1 MLLFNLLI
9 LFLVIVLSYVFK
21 LSETKK
27 YDTQLVFILLTFTV
41 LVMYK
46 TLNYIYNKRETSKA
60 LKAIAEKFAD
70 NENVFTDFISD
81 TLSDREKILSLEK
94 ELKQYK
100 EVYDTN
106 NILNNNLENKI
117 DYAEE
122 AIAKLSDEYV
132 VDLEN
137 ANPGGDNVQINLEAS
152 EEGIRSTESTDALSD
167 RIDTNSVKNAI
178 LAFLENVN
186 NELAI

>member
-46 TLNYIYNKRETSKA
+46 TLNYIYNKTERSKA
-60 LKAIAEKFAD
+60 LSIIAEKFND
-70 NENVFTDFISD
+70 TSSLNNFISD
-81 TLSDREKILSLEK
+81 TLSDKEKIITLEK
-94 ELKQYK
+94 KLKEY
-100 EVYDTN
+100 EDVYDTK
-106 NILNNNLENKI
+106 NILNNDLENKI
-117 DYAEE
+117 KYAEDV
-122 AIAKLSDEYV
+122 IDKLSNEYI

-137 ANPGGDNVQINLEAS
+137 NNPGGNNPQIVINAS
-152 EEGIRSTESTDALSD
+152 EEGIVASENAILQPGQY
-167 RIDTNSVKNAI
+167 DTNSVKNTI
-178 LAFLENVN
+178 LAFLQNLN
-186 NELAI
+186 NEYNV